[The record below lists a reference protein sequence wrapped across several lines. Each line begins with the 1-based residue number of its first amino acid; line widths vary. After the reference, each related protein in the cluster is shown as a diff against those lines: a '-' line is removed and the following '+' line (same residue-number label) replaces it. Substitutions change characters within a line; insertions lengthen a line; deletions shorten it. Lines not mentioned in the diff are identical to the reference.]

1 VPRPTTLVCFVLKS
15 SKFPTV
21 NSLNHHTLPLHH
33 YHYTANMADH
43 HDDLHAEQT
52 EGFKVGEKKTI
63 DEYQVGSF
71 MLELGVRRTLTLYLH
86 LHRTST
92 RTTSPCRSG
101 KPRSVSAKAR
111 TSPTPTTHASASSSR
126 SV

>member
-1 VPRPTTLVCFVLKS
+1 
-15 SKFPTV
+15 
-21 NSLNHHTLPLHH
+21 
-33 YHYTANMADH
+33 MADH

-63 DEYQVGSF
+63 DEYQVSSF
-71 MLELGVRRTLTLYLH
+71 RLELGARHMLTPHLH
-86 LHRTST
+86 HHRTST
-92 RTTSPCRSG
+92 RTTSPSRSG

-111 TSPTPTTHASASSSR
+111 TSPTPTTRANASSSR